1 MALWS
6 SALATT
12 GVAPIFCNREPP
24 WRAYASARLH
34 YDRWRCSLG
43 RTFQRWRARA
53 CGSGS
58 IRHYR
63 RPQPFERRSAYAPGA
78 LTLTTLSTAEARR
91 LALAAQGF
99 GRPRQVNAPGW
110 RDLRGV
116 VKRLGLL
123 QIDSVNVL
131 VRAHYLPLFSRLGP
145 YDRADFDAKTYRR
158 GAGALFEY
166 WAHEA
171 SLLPI
176 ELHPLLRWR
185 MARARNMD
193 GIYKRL
199 AEFARERRAFVEAVL
214 AEVAARGPI
223 SASELGRRER
233 RSNGWWS
240 WDEGKLALEYLFWA
254 GLVTTAT
261 RRGAFERVY
270 DLTERVIPR
279 KCNPCVR
286 YDVSPISQAAHNHLE
301 IPKFFGGR
309 FRGQIGLYGRATP
322 ITSQICAT

>member
-1 MALWS
+1 LW
-6 SALATT
+6 
-12 GVAPIFCNREPP
+12 VI
-24 WRAYASARLH
+24 
-34 YDRWRCSLG
+34 
-43 RTFQRWRARA
+43 
-53 CGSGS
+53 
-58 IRHYR
+58 
-63 RPQPFERRSAYAPGA
+63 ER
-78 LTLTTLSTAEARR
+78 
-91 LALAAQGF
+91 
-99 GRPRQVNAPGW
+99 
-110 RDLRGV
+110 
-116 VKRLGLL
+116 
-123 QIDSVNVL
+123 L

-233 RSNGWWS
+233 RSKWVV
-240 WDEGKLALEYLFWA
+240 EL
-254 GLVTTAT
+254 
-261 RRGAFERVY
+261 GAPPRERA
-270 DLTERVIPR
+270 DFSR
-279 KCNPCVR
+279 
-286 YDVSPISQAAHNHLE
+286 
-301 IPKFFGGR
+301 FFG
-309 FRGQIGLYGRATP
+309 IGIGCMKSILW
-322 ITSQICAT
+322 